1 MELGELVKH
10 ARKEMG
16 LTQKDLSAGICTQAL
31 ISRIE
36 KGDIIPK
43 KSILDQ
49 LGKRLELSE
58 TDLNQVTH
66 KAKYNDE
73 IHQVKTTIRKYLEK
87 RDYETIELLL
97 NHNEFMIK
105 KVNDENDQAFFSW
118 IKASIQDKLYGQ
130 KGVALKILNDI
141 SLEGLNEELVLE
153 ILNAIGVIYYQD
165 HKFEQ
170 ALNVFRNGDNIID
183 EHIDYKVQAKIMLN
197 YALTLEETASEKK
210 ALEVVM
216 RAIDAIVN
224 QNSMFLLGDLYHTK
238 GYLLRKLGHL
248 EEAKKS
254 NQLALSIFEIQKNNE
269 FKMMTQLEIKEI
281 NDELQTTSAIN
292 YMS

>member
-197 YALTLEETASEKK
+197 YALTLEETASEKE
-210 ALEVVM
+210 ALEVIM

>member
-49 LGKRLELSE
+49 LGKRLELSGS
-58 TDLNQVTH
+58 DLNQVTH

-97 NHNEFMIK
+97 KHNEFMIK

-165 HKFEQ
+165 NKFEQ

-197 YALTLEETASEKK
+197 YALTLEETASEKE

-216 RAIDAIVN
+216 RAIDAIVS

>member
-1 MELGELVKH
+1 MELGELVKR

-16 LTQKDLSAGICTQAL
+16 LTQKDLAAGICTQAL

-43 KSILDQ
+43 KSISDQ
-49 LGKRLELSE
+49 LGKRLELAE
-58 TDLNQVTH
+58 TDLSQVTH
-66 KAKYNDE
+66 KAKYNEE
-73 IHQVKTTIRKYLEK
+73 ISQLKITIRKYLEK

-97 NHNEFMIK
+97 KHNEFIIK
-105 KVNDENDQAFFSW
+105 KTETENNQAFFLW
-118 IKASIQDKLYGQ
+118 IKASLQDKLYGQ
-130 KGVALKILNDI
+130 KEKALTVLNDI
-141 SLEGLNEELVLE
+141 SLKGLDEELVLE
-153 ILNAIGVIYYQD
+153 ILNAIGVIYYQNN
-165 HKFEQ
+165 KFDQ
-170 ALNVFRNGDNIID
+170 ALNVFRNGINIVD
-183 EHIDYKVQAKIMLN
+183 EHIHYKVQAKIMLN
-197 YALTLEETASEKK
+197 YALTLEETDSEKE
-210 ALEVVM
+210 ALEVIM
-216 RAIDAIVN
+216 RAIDSIVN

>member
-49 LGKRLELSE
+49 LRKRLEISE

-97 NHNEFMIK
+97 KHNEFMIK

-141 SLEGLNEELVLE
+141 SLEGLDEELVLE

-197 YALTLEETASEKK
+197 YALTLEETASEKE

-216 RAIDAIVN
+216 RAIDAIVSK
-224 QNSMFLLGDLYHTK
+224 NSMFLLGDLYHTK

-292 YMS
+292 YMN